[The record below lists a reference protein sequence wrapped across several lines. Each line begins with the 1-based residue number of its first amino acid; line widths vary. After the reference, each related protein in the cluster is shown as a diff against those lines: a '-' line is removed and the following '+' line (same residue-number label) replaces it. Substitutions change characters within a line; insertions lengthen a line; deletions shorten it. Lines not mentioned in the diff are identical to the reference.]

1 MRKYEV
7 NLHNWLCGF
16 EYVIRGD
23 RFEGGKHKYITF
35 FRNKANEDLFI
46 KLEKDGFFDFHISN
60 EKKSVVSYHQVV
72 AFYCCGGRE
81 MLGKGYTCKS
91 GSHEVHHEDG
101 DTLNNESGN
110 LSYTPVQF
118 HYMFTMAQRR
128 MSKGFK
134 HFRKLSR
141 NLVQSVLVWN
151 KKGEVVTRVFD
162 WLRSILTKT
171 VIKTAAYLGI
181 EIKVKELWRFARAV
195 VSRCKIG
202 LDKTLLV
209 RSYFLHQE
217 GLSSTQQMITN

>member
-1 MRKYEV
+1 MREYEV
-7 NLHNWLCGF
+7 DLHNWLCGF
-16 EYVIRGD
+16 EYVI
-23 RFEGGKHKYITF
+23 GGSGHHRYITF
-35 FRNKANEDLFI
+35 FRKALNEALFS
-46 KLEKDGFFDFHISN
+46 KLEDDGFFDFHISN
-60 EKKSVVSYHQVV
+60 DRRSVVGYHQVV
-72 AFYCCGGRE
+72 AFYCCGGKE

-110 LSYTPVQF
+110 LSYTPVQL
-118 HYMFTMAQRR
+118 HYILTMGQRR

-134 HFRKLSR
+134 HFRKVSR
-141 NLVQSVLVWN
+141 KLMKDLLVWS
-151 KKGEVVTRVFD
+151 KKGQIITRVFD
-162 WLRSILTKT
+162 WLRSILTRT

-181 EIKVKELWRFARAV
+181 EIGVRELWRFARAV